1 MDLRSFCLI
10 RVGDGSNTSFW
21 HDVWK
26 GDQPL
31 AVSFPRI
38 YALDIHRRVSFRDR
52 AMVGWSVDSLRRI
65 PRGGM

>member
-1 MDLRSFCLI
+1 MLKQLRDWGVDLLSFSPI

-21 HDVWK
+21 HDIWK

-38 YALDIHRRVSFRDR
+38 NALDIHRSVSIRDR
-52 AMVGWSVDSLRRI
+52 VMVLEC
-65 PRGGM
+65 